1 MLAGLITALVAVV
14 SDQASKAL
22 VFGFLAETQPVVA
35 VTPFFN
41 LVSAWN
47 TGVSFS
53 MFDNLG
59 GAGVYILSAFSLVV
73 VGFLLYWLSR
83 EKTLLMQVSLGMV
96 IGGGKGT
103 GFCRGG
109 IGAAMLL
116 TGYASARYLI
126 FWTCISVVTTGRHSI
141 LPTALSA
148 SARY

>member
-1 MLAGLITALVAVV
+1 MLAGLITALAAVV

-59 GAGVYILSAFSLVV
+59 GAGVYILSAFFACGCRFSAVLAEPRKDAADA
-73 VGFLLYWLSR
+73 GFARHGYR
-83 EKTLLMQVSLGMV
+83 
-96 IGGGKGT
+96 
-103 GFCRGG
+103 RGN
-109 IGAAMLL
+109 
-116 TGYASARYLI
+116 R
-126 FWTCISVVTTGRHSI
+126 
-141 LPTALSA
+141 
-148 SARY
+148 

>member
-1 MLAGLITALVAVV
+1 MLAGLITALAAVV

-59 GAGVYILSAFSLVV
+59 RRVYPVGVFACGCRFSAVLAEPRKDAADAGFARHGY
-73 VGFLLYWLSR
+73 R
-83 EKTLLMQVSLGMV
+83 
-96 IGGGKGT
+96 
-103 GFCRGG
+103 RGNRQC
-109 IGAAMLL
+109 
-116 TGYASARYLI
+116 Y
-126 FWTCISVVTTGRHSI
+126 
-141 LPTALSA
+141 
-148 SARY
+148 